1 MAKQVL
7 EKRMEKNKKLPSSL
21 DLKNGDT
28 IDRIREDKK
37 ALRRLLMF

>member
-21 DLKNGDT
+21 DLKNGD
-28 IDRIREDKK
+28 RIREDKK